1 MSKGQRRE
9 GKRGSGGDRGVGGME
24 TGLDEERE
32 KGGFSGGSVVKNS
45 PASAQDT
52 GLIPGPGRPYML
64 KGY

>member
-32 KGGFSGGSVVKNS
+32 EGGFSGGSVS
-45 PASAQDT
+45 QEFTCQCTRHRFDPWSGEDPT
-52 GLIPGPGRPYML
+52 C
-64 KGY
+64 